1 MGIDA
6 TARRRWFGALALGG
20 ALLMLVAGATVL
32 SGKLTGMGFLL
43 YWGACLALTG
53 VAILIA
59 FIDMRAV
66 QYQLRQEKHE
76 LIQSTIENIQKDA
89 RTKAKAV
96 NGKRQGKE

>member
-1 MGIDA
+1 
-6 TARRRWFGALALGG
+6 
-20 ALLMLVAGATVL
+20 MLVTGATVF
-32 SGKLTGMGFLL
+32 SARLTGMGFLL
-43 YWGACLALTG
+43 YWGACLALTV

-96 NGKRQGKE
+96 NGKQQRKG

>member
-20 ALLMLVAGATVL
+20 ALLMLVAGGTVL
-32 SGKLTGMGFLL
+32 NGRLVGLAFLL
-43 YWGACLALTG
+43 YWGACLALTV

-66 QYQLRQEKHE
+66 QYQLRQEKHD

-89 RTKAKAV
+89 QTKARGA
-96 NGKRQGKE
+96 NGKPQRKE

>member
-20 ALLMLVAGATVL
+20 ALLLLLAGATVF
-32 SGKLTGMGFLL
+32 SGRLTGMGFLL
-43 YWGACLALTG
+43 YWGACLALTV

-66 QYQLRQEKHE
+66 QYELRQEKQE
-76 LIQSTIENIQKDA
+76 LIQNTIENIQKDA
-89 RTKAKAV
+89 RAKVKAV
-96 NGKRQGKE
+96 NGKRQRKE

>member
-20 ALLMLVAGATVL
+20 ALLMLVAGATFL
-32 SGKLTGMGFLL
+32 SGKLTGMGFLM
-43 YWGACLALTG
+43 YWGACLALTI
-53 VAILIA
+53 VAIFIA

-89 RTKAKAV
+89 RTKSKAV
-96 NGKRQGKE
+96 NGKRQGKG